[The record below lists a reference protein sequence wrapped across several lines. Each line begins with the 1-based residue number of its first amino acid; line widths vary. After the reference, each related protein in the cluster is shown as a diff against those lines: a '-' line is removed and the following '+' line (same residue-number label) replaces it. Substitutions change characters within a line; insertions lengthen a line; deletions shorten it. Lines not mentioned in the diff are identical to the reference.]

1 VTIGIPA
8 ERGLGR
14 VTLPRHERYDTVVV
28 GAGPAGIMAA
38 MHAAER
44 GSVLL
49 LDASSLPRDKSCGG
63 MLHGLSIKALA
74 PYGEVPES
82 IIASPRHVRFRYV
95 DWDRGIRRPTD
106 LPFLNVDRA
115 GFDDWLVSLLPP
127 TVEVLGSCPL
137 LGFRQDAGGVDVDCR
152 VSDRVVT
159 LHCAN
164 LVGADGA
171 RSAVRRALGAGA
183 TSTYV
188 TLQDFVELKGDIEP
202 FFDCIYA
209 RQLGDSFGYGYIVPK
224 DGHALVGSVFY
235 PRTTR
240 PWEKADRLL
249 ELMRAAMP
257 QLGASVKREAC
268 AALYLRSTSDV
279 VPGAGRVLLAGEAG
293 GFMSP
298 SSGEGISYALRS
310 GIEAG
315 RAIAGR
321 SPAEALDAYAAAVAP
336 MRADTARRLR
346 WLPLM
351 ESKAGKYVA
360 GFVPTAIVSRITQGL

>member
-1 VTIGIPA
+1 
-8 ERGLGR
+8 
-14 VTLPRHERYDTVVV
+14 VTLPSNERYDTIVV

-44 GSVLL
+44 GAVLVI
-49 LDASSLPRDKSCGG
+49 DASSLPRDKSCGG
-63 MLHGLSIKALA
+63 MLHELSVEALA
-74 PYGEVPES
+74 CYGEVPES
-82 IIASPRHVRFRYV
+82 IVASPRHVNFRYV
-95 DWDRGIRRPTD
+95 DWDRGIRKPTT

-115 GFDDWLVSLLPP
+115 GFDDWLVSLLPDA
-127 TVEVLGSCPL
+127 VEVVGSCAL
-137 LGFRQDAGGVDVDCR
+137 TGFAQNADGVDVGCR
-152 VSDRVVT
+152 VADGTVT

-171 RSAVRRALGAGA
+171 RSAVRRSLGVGA

-188 TLQDFVELKGDIEP
+188 TLQDYVTLNGEIEP
-202 FFDCIYA
+202 YFDCIYA

-224 DGHALVGSVFY
+224 NGHALVGSVFY
-235 PRTTR
+235 PKTKR
-240 PWEKADRLL
+240 PWEKADQLL
-249 ELMRAAMP
+249 GLMRAAMP
-257 QLGASVKREAC
+257 QLGESVKREAC
-268 AALYLRSTSDV
+268 AALYLRSNSDV
-279 VPGAGRVLLAGEAG
+279 VPGMGRVLLAGEAG

-315 RAIAGR
+315 RAIAGG
-321 SPAEALDAYAAAVAP
+321 SADDALGAYSVAVAP

-351 ESKAGKYVA
+351 ESRAGKYLA
-360 GFVPTAIVSRITQGL
+360 GFVPTSIVSRITQGL